1 MQLRIELP
9 VLLLLEFVQVVPS
22 MQFFAIHLH
31 WPFER
36 DGLILGF
43 SLQQLPCYINAFAKQ
58 RRTVAR
64 RMAFTT
70 LSTSLPF
77 VICSDVALALTFWAD
92 VQTLAH
98 SLITARGNLHSDL
111 ILPTGH

>member
-43 SLQQLPCYINAFAKQ
+43 SLQQLPCYINAFQ
-58 RRTVAR
+58 CQSP
-64 RMAFTT
+64 
-70 LSTSLPF
+70 L
-77 VICSDVALALTFWAD
+77 ICSDVALALKFWAN
-92 VQTLAH
+92 VQTLSYQALWM
-98 SLITARGNLHSDL
+98 SCT
-111 ILPTGH
+111 